1 MLLTSSALTEGVAR
15 VVLAVEAV
23 SVCTVATVLERLI
36 SSEGCVV
43 AAEEFVTAT
52 VEEAVAFSFLGF
64 TVAAGCF
71 LGVVTVTVF
80 VSVQAFA

>member
-1 MLLTSSALTEGVAR
+1 
-15 VVLAVEAV
+15 
-23 SVCTVATVLERLI
+23 VLERLI

>member
-1 MLLTSSALTEGVAR
+1 MLEL
-15 VVLAVEAV
+15 
-23 SVCTVATVLERLI
+23 LI

-80 VSVQAFA
+80 VSVPACFFFPSYAADARSSVSLGCRPRLT